1 MSSFLSKVIEYIPI
15 PKAMSFE
22 HAGIDIGTNHLRHI
36 FFNKKEDT
44 MSVKY
49 FGVYDIPT
57 VTKNTVLSDQSE
69 MLLILKKMQKEF
81 GYKYV
86 EVSLP
91 EDLVYI
97 YTMEVDGVDENS
109 IRAQVEFRV
118 EENVPLKIDEAVFDV
133 TKVMYIKETNKSLV
147 SVAVV
152 SKKIIE
158 DYISLFRKASMDIV
172 SFLVQNQALSKTL
185 ISKDDYNPYCI
196 VAVEKRNIVVSIVSS
211 GIVLYTS
218 TIGQSVFKDDLTLEQ
233 PEVFRDLVKDIYTVI
248 VFWLSYIEKNP
259 SYSFQPLKAILL
271 SSTHREILESDFA
284 HILHRELTLDV
295 QIADVWVNVPLP
307 KNVVPDIPKK
317 DSYQYAT
324 AIGLAMPK
332 I

>member
-1 MSSFLSKVIEYIPI
+1 MSSFLSNITKHIPVPHI
-15 PKAMSFE
+15 MSFE
-22 HAGIDIGTNHLRHI
+22 HAGIDVGINHIRHI
-36 FFNKKEDT
+36 SFKKKGEHIH
-44 MSVKY
+44 VQH

-57 VTKNTVLSDQSE
+57 VARDAMLIDQE
-69 MLLILKKMQKEF
+69 EILLVLKKMQKEF
-81 GYKYV
+81 GYRYV

-97 YTMEVDGVDENS
+97 YTAEVDGSDMES
-109 IRAQVEFRV
+109 IRTQVEFRI

-133 TKVMYIKETNKSLV
+133 THVIYIKEMNKSLV

-152 SKKIIE
+152 SKKVIQ
-158 DYISLFRKASMDIV
+158 DYIHTFRKANMEVV

-185 ISKDDYNPYCI
+185 ISKDDSEPYCI

-218 TIGQSVFKDDLTLEQ
+218 TIGQSVFTEDLKLENNVVLQ
-233 PEVFRDLVKDIYTVI
+233 DLVKDIYKI
-248 VFWLSYIEKNP
+248 IIFWLSYIEKNP
-259 SYSFQPLKAILL
+259 TYKFKPLKAILL
-271 SSTHREILESDFA
+271 SSTHRDILESDFA
-284 HILHRELTLDV
+284 NMLTRELSLQV
-295 QIADVWVNVPLP
+295 KLADVWVNIPMP
-307 KNVVPDIPKK
+307 KNTVPEIHKK

>member
-1 MSSFLSKVIEYIPI
+1 MSSFLSNITKHIPVPYI
-15 PKAMSFE
+15 MSFE
-22 HAGIDIGTNHLRHI
+22 HAGIDIGINHIRHVA
-36 FFNKKEDT
+36 FKKKGDYIQIEH
-44 MSVKY
+44 
-49 FGVYDIPT
+49 FGVCDIPT
-57 VTKNTVLSDQSE
+57 ISKDVMLSDNEEVLMS
-69 MLLILKKMQKEF
+69 LKKIQKEF
-81 GYKYV
+81 GYRYV

-97 YTMEVDGVDENS
+97 YTAEVEGIDKNS
-109 IRAQVEFRV
+109 IRTQVEFKI

-133 TKVMYIKETNKSLV
+133 THVIYMKDLNKSLV

-152 SKKIIE
+152 SRKVVQ
-158 DYISLFRKASMDIV
+158 DYIDLFRKAHMEVV

-185 ISKDDYNPYCI
+185 ISKDDFNPYCI

-218 TIGQSVFKDDLTLEQ
+218 TIDESVFTQDLKLENN
-233 PEVFRDLVKDIYTVI
+233 EVLQDLVKDIYKII

-259 SYSFQPLKAILL
+259 TYGFKPLKAIIL
-271 SSTHREILESDFA
+271 SSTHRDILESDFA
-284 HILHRELTLDV
+284 NMLTRELSLEV
-295 QIADVWVNVPLP
+295 KLPDVWINIPLP
-307 KNVVPDIPKK
+307 KHVVPEIHKK

-324 AIGLAMPK
+324 AIGLALPK

>member
-1 MSSFLSKVIEYIPI
+1 MSSFVSKLIKYIPI
-15 PKAMSFE
+15 PKTMSFE
-22 HAGIDIGTNHLRHI
+22 HAGIDIGTNHIRHV
-36 FFNKKEDT
+36 FFGKKGGE
-44 MSVKY
+44 MYIKH
-49 FGVYDIPT
+49 FGLYSIPT
-57 VTKNTVLSDQSE
+57 VTKTTVLSEQE
-69 MLLILKKMQKEF
+69 EILLALKKIQKEC

-97 YTMEVDGVDENS
+97 YTMEADGHDEES
-109 IRAQVEFRV
+109 IRTQVEFRI
-118 EENVPLKIDEAVFDV
+118 EENVPLKIDEAIFDV
-133 TKVMYIKETNKSLV
+133 TPVLYLKESNKSLV

-152 SKKIIE
+152 SKKVVQ
-158 DYISLFRKASMDIV
+158 DYVSLFRKASMEVV

-185 ISKDDYNPYCI
+185 ISKDDENPYCI
-196 VAVEKRNIVVSIVSS
+196 VAVEKRNIVVSIVSA

-218 TIGQSVFKDDLTLEQ
+218 TLTQSVFKEDLTLERQ
-233 PEVFRDLVKDIYTVI
+233 EVFQDLVKDIYKVI

-259 SYSFQPLKAILL
+259 AYGFKPLKAILL
-271 SSTHREILESDFA
+271 SSTHLDILESTFA
-284 HILHRELTLDV
+284 SVLHQELGLDV
-295 QIADVWVNVPLP
+295 KIADVWVNVPIQ
-307 KNVVPDIPKK
+307 KNTVPDIYKK